1 MAAIKTIK
9 IHPAI
14 GIARLGNSAT
24 GFFIG
29 PEKPGVSPRPRSGYR
44 DAQHRM
50 KRQAARFRLF
60 GYDKNG
66 KVVKEITSADA
77 KIVWT
82 VHLANSKAEWKR
94 FEGLNANAPRRNAGV
109 ADRASL
115 IIDPGAHSLSG
126 PNKNEKFN
134 TGKFLGKAVPLGEAR
149 TDSKARLL
157 VLGGFG
163 RSASPANKPLTTF
176 ANNNGWHDDVAD
188 G

>member
-14 GIARLGNSAT
+14 GIARLGNSPT

-29 PEKPGVSPRPRSGYR
+29 PERPGVSPRPRGGYR
-44 DAQHRM
+44 DAKHRI

-77 KIVWT
+77 KIVWS

-94 FEGLNANAPRRNAGV
+94 FEGLNANVPRRNAGV
-109 ADRASL
+109 TDRASL
-115 IIDPGAHSLSG
+115 IVDPGARLLSG
-126 PNKNEKFN
+126 PNKKGIFD
-134 TGKFLGKAVPLGEAR
+134 TGKFLGKLCRWAR
-149 TDSKARLL
+149 PGPTAKP
-157 VLGGFG
+157 GCWF
-163 RSASPANKPLTTF
+163 SAGLESLHHPRMSR
-176 ANNNGWHDDVAD
+176 
-188 G
+188 